1 MVEKIDYGK
10 LLFVYGFIKCW
21 KPSILFDNIRKGK
34 IKLAEDFGFQ
44 SRSKINYLMQK
55 SRRNAFIIDKII
67 ILFNAQKNDLKLY
80 NDNTELMSERKS
92 RSLQGKGIKI
102 LRPKRILKR
111 LLIALAQ
118 VKVGY
123 LSEKCLNKI
132 RKIIY
137 PLYWA
142 KEITKE
148 CIWQ

>member
-10 LLFVYGFIKCW
+10 LLFVYSFSKCR
-21 KPSILFDNIRKGK
+21 KPNILFDNIRKGK
-34 IKLAEDFGFQ
+34 IKLAKDLGFQ

-55 SRRNAFIIDKII
+55 SRRNAFIIEKII
-67 ILFNAQKNDLKLY
+67 ILCNAQKNDLKLY
-80 NDNTELMSERKS
+80 NDCTELMSQRKS

-102 LRPKRILKR
+102 LRPKKILKR
-111 LLIALAQ
+111 LLIAIAQ

-123 LSEKCLNKI
+123 LSETFLNKI

-148 CIWQ
+148 CR